1 MATNADFDALIVRIT
16 TATNTLE
23 TDVATINEGASDIEA
38 SVTAAQLAATQA
50 GASATTATTQAN
62 NAANSATQA
71 QALVTALEAA
81 VIIEEAPVDGQQY
94 ARQDASWT
102 VVSGG
107 GGSGTVQSVN
117 NVEPD
122 VDGNITLTAADVG
135 AKPSSY
141 VPTWAEV
148 TGKPT
153 TFAPIIGTTATT
165 ALAGNTVIPTNTNQ
179 LTNGANFVTALTAP
193 VRSVAGKAGV
203 VVLEAADIASG
214 VMAPARLGTGTPSGT
229 TVLLGDGTWGSAPS
243 ANAPLDVTFT
253 YNGTSRTTWP
263 FGDRLEPC
271 DLSLVTAGSNTGS
284 ANFSS
289 TAAVNALPVGKYY
302 FGASTFASGALN
314 GQLGVITVD
323 KVNATQR
330 RAWAFVQAVAGDT
343 AGKMYVHR
351 GSDGAWLP
359 V

>member
-50 GASATTATTQAN
+50 GASATTATTQAG
-62 NAANSATQA
+62 NAAASATQA

-81 VIIEEAPVDGQQY
+81 VIIEEAPVDGNTY
-94 ARQDASWT
+94 GRNNAAWVEIT
-102 VVSGG
+102 AGG
-107 GGSGTVQSVN
+107 GAVDSVN
-117 NVEPD
+117 GQTGV
-122 VDGNITLTAADVG
+122 VVLTASDVG

-141 VPTWAEV
+141 VPAWSEV

-153 TFAPIIGTTATT
+153 TFAPIIGTTSTT
-165 ALAGNTVIPTNTNQ
+165 ALAGDTVIPTNTNQ

-214 VMAPARLGTGTPSGT
+214 VMAPARLGTGTPSST
-229 TVLLGDGTWGSAPS
+229 TVLLGNGTWGSAPS

-330 RAWAFVQAVAGDT
+330 RAWAFVQAIAGDT

>member
-50 GASATTATTQAN
+50 GVSATTATAQAG
-62 NAANSATQA
+62 NAAASASAA
-71 QALVTALEAA
+71 QALVTELEAA
-81 VIIEEAPVDGQQY
+81 VIIEEAPVDGNTY
-94 ARQDASWT
+94 GRNNAAW
-102 VVSGG
+102 VEVSAGG
-107 GGSGTVQSVN
+107 GAVDSVN
-117 NVEPD
+117 GQTGV
-122 VDGNITLTAADVG
+122 VVLTAADVG

-141 VPTWAEV
+141 VPTWTEV

-153 TFAPIIGTTATT
+153 TFAPIIGTAANQ

-203 VVLEAADIASG
+203 VVLEAADIESG
-214 VMAPARLGTGTPSGT
+214 VMAPARLGTGTPSST
-229 TVLLGDGTWGSAPS
+229 TVLLGNGTWGSAPS
-243 ANAPLDVTFT
+243 GNAPLDVTFT

-263 FGDRLEPC
+263 FADRLEPC

-289 TAAVNALPVGKYY
+289 TAAVNGLPVGKYY

-323 KVNATQR
+323 KVNATQK
-330 RAWAFVQAVAGDT
+330 RAWAFVQSIAGDT

-351 GSDGAWLP
+351 GSDAAWLP